1 MARLGLHHAALLGL
15 LGVIGVWVAHR
26 GQATRQDPAAVLTAL
41 RAAQGPTLPAAE
53 AAGAAARDEVTT
65 YDAATL
71 YDFINGAADAY
82 LARGFTLC
90 AATVYSFSTP
100 NGRPFEVAA
109 EVYRFATA
117 AGARAQLEAERPP
130 SAQPLP
136 GSAEAW
142 MDDGLLLAVG
152 NADYLKLTAY
162 EREPAVAEALQRL
175 FWAWLEGGSS

>member
-1 MARLGLHHAALLGL
+1 MARLAVHHAALLGL

-26 GQATRQDPAAVLTAL
+26 GQVTRQDPAAVLTAL

-53 AAGAAARDEVTT
+53 AAGAAARDEVAT

-71 YDFINGAADAY
+71 YEFINGAADAY
-82 LARGFTLC
+82 LARGFARC

-100 NGRPFEVAA
+100 DGRPFEVAA

-130 SAQPLP
+130 AARPVP
-136 GSAEAW
+136 GAADAW
-142 MDDGLLLAVG
+142 LDAGVLLALG
-152 NADYLKLTAY
+152 GADYLKLTAY
-162 EREPAVAEALQRL
+162 DTGPAADEALQRL
-175 FWAWLEGGSS
+175 LAAWREGGRR